1 MFSAKPCR
9 ACVVAMKSFPCREA
23 LVQWT
28 TRDAGEPVVLYGTDS
43 GKLLQASF
51 TTLQVIWVSQPDFQ
65 HTCGHTVA

>member
-1 MFSAKPCR
+1 MFTAKPCR
-9 ACVVAMKSFPCREA
+9 DCVVAMKSVPCREA

-43 GKLLQASF
+43 GKLLQATF

-65 HTCGHTVA
+65 HTCGHAVA